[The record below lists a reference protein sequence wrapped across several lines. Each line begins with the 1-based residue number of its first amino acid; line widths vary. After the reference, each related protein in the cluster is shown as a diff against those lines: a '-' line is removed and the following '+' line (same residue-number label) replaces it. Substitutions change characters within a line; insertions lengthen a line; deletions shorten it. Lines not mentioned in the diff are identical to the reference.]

1 MFTFLTA
8 VVELVGVLLK
18 SLITSCRRSKKHHH
32 HKTSNASLQSNREN
46 TECPDS
52 RKREGSTVSKK
63 PRRASITERT
73 VSTSER
79 TVIYELEGSSSS
91 PGAAVEK
98 TKS

>member
-8 VVELVGVLLK
+8 VVELVGLLLK
-18 SLITSCRRSKKHHH
+18 SLIKSCRRRKNHQP
-32 HKTSNASLQSNREN
+32 KTSDASLQNNREN
-46 TECPDS
+46 TECPNS

-91 PGAAVEK
+91 PDTSTEK